1 MLPILFSFLISLFA
15 ASCSSNESPLALE
28 KEDVNNVA
36 KENDLHETIVGRFSP
51 PLGYKRVSLEKNSF
65 GYYLQHLP
73 LKEKNA
79 LVTYYNGNQK
89 ANNSVYLGVVDLP
102 IGNKNLHQCADAVIR
117 LRAEYLFA
125 QKNMP
130 TSTLLFCQM
139 ANLDI
144 MKHL

>member
-51 PLGYKRVSLEKNSF
+51 PLGYKK
-65 GYYLQHLP
+65 
-73 LKEKNA
+73 
-79 LVTYYNGNQK
+79 
-89 ANNSVYLGVVDLP
+89 
-102 IGNKNLHQCADAVIR
+102 
-117 LRAEYLFA
+117 
-125 QKNMP
+125 KNMP